1 MVSVGIIGIIFTI
14 ISNNSFAYLL
24 DFISTVYIILY
35 LLTFFIE
42 LLSHYLKHRSN

>member
-1 MVSVGIIGIIFTI
+1 MVSVGIIGTIFTI

-24 DFISTVYIILY
+24 DFISTVYIIPY

-42 LLSHYLKHRSN
+42 LLSHYLKHGSN